1 MRISR
6 RRFLQYS
13 TLVVSSLSLSGI
25 HLYAYDPKNGP
36 GDRDEVR
43 RSYCGL
49 CHPRCGTLLH
59 MKGGR
64 VVEVSGDPD
73 HPVTRGLICERGLL
87 MPEHIYHPGRINY
100 PLKLVGGRGEGKWQ
114 RVSWDQALDEVAEK
128 LDRLRSSHGPE
139 TLAFTHGTSRTH
151 HWDSRRFYNLFGSP
165 NVCGVN
171 NVCMCPSYA
180 TEFATYG
187 GMARGNVRKAR
198 CVVVWG
204 RASAN
209 SSPVQSY
216 PALKAARRNGAKF
229 IVIDPREIEEV
240 RMADMWLQIRPGTDL
255 ALMLGWIRLII
266 EEELY
271 DKEFTANWTVGF
283 DQLKEA
289 VAGYTLDKVSA
300 ITWLPKDQI
309 RDAARLYATSKPAQ
323 IPYGYGLD
331 KQGVNA
337 NQCAR
342 ARAILRAITGNLEID
357 GGETFSQSPE
367 VAKVRGEY
375 DLVRSE
381 AISPAQRAK
390 QIGAD
395 RYPFFGFPGWEKNV
409 ATNAKLPKGHVAPP
423 SMYRTCVAHARE
435 VFNAAITG
443 TPYPVTAMFSVA
455 SNPMLSFPDTP
466 LVFEALKKLELY
478 VVMEYYMTPS
488 AALADYVFPSA
499 TTVEQPQLWKTGGFC
514 MACPPGIDPLFERRD
529 TYQFYRGLGLR
540 LGQDKEWPWEN
551 LEQVYDWCLEPVGT
565 TFSKLNERYGFFG
578 RKSPKG
584 YEKHGFGTPSGKVE
598 LSSAI
603 FEELGCDPL
612 PVYKEPLWSPAGD
625 PDLAAAFPLVLITGS
640 RFMPMYHSEQ
650 RQIES
655 ARSVVPDPLVFLHPT
670 TADSLGLENGQW
682 VSVSSPKGSIRARLQ
697 KSRAIHPRMADLQHG
712 WWFPERSGTLPGL
725 YGVFESNANML
736 CPMDA
741 AQCSPEVGS
750 WPHSALLCR
759 VEKEGSSG

>member
-1 MRISR
+1 MRLSR
-6 RRFLQYS
+6 RTFLRYS
-13 TLVVSSLSLSGI
+13 TLVASSLALSGI
-25 HLYAYDPKNGP
+25 PLYAYDPKNGP

-64 VVEVSGDPD
+64 VFEVSGDPD
-73 HPVTRGLICERGLL
+73 HPVNRGLICERGLL
-87 MPEHIYHPGRINY
+87 MPEHIYHPGRINH
-100 PLKLVGGRGEGKWQ
+100 PLKRVGSRGEGKWQ
-114 RVSWDQALDEVAEK
+114 RVSWDQALNEVAGK
-128 LDRLRSSHGPE
+128 LDLLRAKHGPE

-151 HWDSRRFYNLFGSP
+151 HWDCRRFFNLFGSP

-180 TEFATYG
+180 TEYATYG
-187 GMARGNVRKAR
+187 GMARGDLRKAG

-216 PALKAARRNGAKF
+216 PALQQARRNGAKF
-229 IVIDPREIEEV
+229 IVIDPREIDEV

-266 EEELY
+266 EEGIYER
-271 DKEFTANWTVGF
+271 EFTAKWTVGF
-283 DQLKEA
+283 DQLKAA
-289 VAGYTLDKVSA
+289 VADYTPEKVSS
-300 ITWLPKDQI
+300 ITWLPVDQI
-309 RDAARLYATSKPAQ
+309 RDSARLYATSKPAQ

-331 KQGVNA
+331 KQGINS

-342 ARAILRAITGNLEID
+342 ARAILRAITGNLEIE
-357 GGETFSQSPE
+357 GGETLSQSPDI
-367 VAKVRGEY
+367 ARVRGEF
-375 DLVRSE
+375 DLVRSD
-381 AISPAQRAK
+381 AIGPAQRAK

-395 RYPFFGFPGWEKNV
+395 RYPFFGFPGWERNV
-409 ATNAKLPKGHVAPP
+409 ANNAKLPKGHVPPP

-443 TPYPVTAMFSVA
+443 KPYPVTAMFSVA

-466 LVFEALKKLELY
+466 LVFEALQKLELY

-499 TTVEQPQLWKTGGFC
+499 TTVEQPELWTTGGFC
-514 MACPPGIDPLFERRD
+514 MACPPGIEPLFERKD

-540 LGQDKEWPWEN
+540 LGQEKEWPWEN
-551 LEQVYDWCLEPVGT
+551 LEQAYDWCLEPAGT
-565 TFSKLNERYGFFG
+565 TFKQMTQTYGFFG
-578 RKSPKG
+578 KRSDKG

-598 LSSAI
+598 LYSTL
-603 FEELGCDPL
+603 FEDLGCDPL
-612 PVYKEPLWSPAGD
+612 PAYKEPLWSPSGN
-625 PDLAAAFPLVLITGS
+625 PDLAARFPLVLITGS
-640 RFMPMYHSEQ
+640 RFMPMYHSEH

-655 ARSVVPDPLVFLHPT
+655 ARRGNPDPLVFLHPK
-670 TADSLGLENGQW
+670 TAASLGLQDDQW
-682 VSVSSPKGSIRARLQ
+682 VFVSSPKGRAKARL
-697 KSRAIHPRMADLQHG
+697 KSSLAIHPRMADLQHG
-712 WWFPERSGTLPGL
+712 WWFPERSGELPGL

-736 CPMDA
+736 CPMDHEH
-741 AQCSPEVGS
+741 CSPEVGS

-759 VEKEGSSG
+759 VDKA